1 MDEKQMESQK
11 EPTVLGTVKILVL
24 SDGNVS
30 VMGPVDNPVIML
42 NIFGRAMAAVANHV
56 ARGVEE
62 NQVIPKAPIVSL
74 N

>member
-1 MDEKQMESQK
+1 MDEKQTKSQK

-30 VMGPVDNPVIML
+30 VIGPVNNPVIML
-42 NIFGRAMAAVANHV
+42 NIFGRAMAAVANHI
-56 ARGVEE
+56 AESEE
-62 NQVIPKAPIVSL
+62 KKRVVPEAPIVTM

>member
-1 MDEKQMESQK
+1 MDEKQKESQK

-30 VMGPVDNPVIML
+30 VMGPVNNPVIML
-42 NIFGRAMAAVANHV
+42 NIFGRAMAAVANHI
-56 ARGVEE
+56 AESEQRK
-62 NQVIPKAPIVSL
+62 QVVPEAPIVPI

>member
-1 MDEKQMESQK
+1 MDEKQTKSQK

-30 VMGPVDNPVIML
+30 VMGPVNNPVIML
-42 NIFGRAMAAVANHV
+42 NIFGRAMAAVANHI
-56 ARGVEE
+56 AESEE
-62 NQVIPKAPIVSL
+62 KKRVVPEAPT

>member
-1 MDEKQMESQK
+1 MDEKQTKNQK

-24 SDGNVS
+24 SDGNVT
-30 VMGPVDNPVIML
+30 VVGPVNNPVVML

-56 ARGVEE
+56 AKSEEE
-62 NQVIPKAPIVSL
+62 NQATPKPPIVSL

>member
-1 MDEKQMESQK
+1 MDEKQTKSQK

-30 VMGPVDNPVIML
+30 VIGPVNNPVVML
-42 NIFGRAMAAVANHV
+42 NIFGRAMAAVANYI
-56 ARGVEE
+56 AESEE
-62 NQVIPKAPIVSL
+62 KKRVVSEAPT